1 MGTFFNKELIYR
13 VISVFIF
20 VPIVI
25 LPLLF
30 SNFLSIVIYLIFTSL
45 ILIEINK
52 MKNKV
57 SDEYIYNVFM
67 LAVIVSFFLFL
78 FLLITEKISIFV
90 LLTTIITIWLFDT
103 FSFIGGKLIG
113 GRKLMPKIS
122 PGKTISGLITG
133 VIITLFLIEL
143 VIYVS
148 DDLINLTT
156 YFVLYIIIL
165 SFLGDAVVSLL
176 KRYASIKDTGGIMP
190 GHGGL
195 LDRFDS
201 FIMVFFVLGTSNI
214 FI

>member
-165 SFLGDAVVSLL
+165 SN
-176 KRYASIKDTGGIMP
+176 M
-190 GHGGL
+190 
-195 LDRFDS
+195 
-201 FIMVFFVLGTSNI
+201 
-214 FI
+214 

>member
-122 PGKTISGLITG
+122 PGKTISGLIT
-133 VIITLFLIEL
+133 
-143 VIYVS
+143 
-148 DDLINLTT
+148 
-156 YFVLYIIIL
+156 
-165 SFLGDAVVSLL
+165 
-176 KRYASIKDTGGIMP
+176 
-190 GHGGL
+190 
-195 LDRFDS
+195 
-201 FIMVFFVLGTSNI
+201 
-214 FI
+214 

>member
-67 LAVIVSFFLFL
+67 IAVIVSFFLFL